1 MLHLAP
7 ADVVRKPITT
17 QLQLFIYSCNSGLH
31 PAVIKEQTMTA
42 GTMVLINPLIHLLP
56 AELQRSPWVPDPRG
70 WTRGHQVTFSCSHG
84 SKEAGGRLLHLRCPQ
99 AP

>member
-42 GTMVLINPLIHLLP
+42 GTMVLINPLIHLAAGRA
-56 AELQRSPWVPDPRG
+56 AEEPV
-70 WTRGHQVTFSCSHG
+70 G
-84 SKEAGGRLLHLRCPQ
+84 S
-99 AP
+99 